1 MVRTETAWFVFRLSS
16 VVAVLLFVAPPA
28 PPIVEAQPAR
38 IPSVGVL
45 SPTTTDNPIMK
56 AFEQGLSEQGY
67 VADKTIRLESRHTAG
82 RGDRLFDFALELA
95 DAKVDVIAVWSSAG
109 ALAAQQATRTIPIV
123 FVSVTTPE
131 KIGLVQSVARPGGNI
146 TGVAFTSTEATY
158 SKTLEILKEAVPAAR
173 RVAVLLGQ
181 ANPVTMKAI
190 ESAVRSMKIKVE
202 PHLATEPEYLD
213 ATLAAIRQSK
223 VDAMYVPPSGLTY
236 QHRKKIVDFSAGSR
250 LPTVYP
256 FREAV
261 DDGGLLSFGASQ
273 VGMAR
278 QAASFVVRILRGA
291 RPGELPVEQPTTY
304 ELLINLKT
312 AKALNLTLPRS
323 LLLRADHV
331 IE

>member
-1 MVRTETAWFVFRLSS
+1 MVKTRTARFSSRLSS
-16 VVAVLLFVAPPA
+16 VVAVLLFVALLA
-28 PPIVEAQPAR
+28 VEAQPAR
-38 IPSVGVL
+38 IPTVGVL
-45 SPTTTDNPIMK
+45 SPTTTDNPLMK
-56 AFEQGLSEQGY
+56 AFEQGLAEQGY
-67 VADKTIRLESRHTAG
+67 VADKTIRLETRHTAG
-82 RGDRLFDFALELA
+82 RGDRLLDFAVELA

-123 FVSVTTPE
+123 FVSVTAPE
-131 KIGLVQSVARPGGNI
+131 KIGLVQSVGRPGGNI
-146 TGVAFTSTEATY
+146 TGVAFTATEATY
-158 SKTLEILKEAVPAAR
+158 SKTLEILKEAVPTAR

-181 ANPVTMKAI
+181 ANPVTMQAI
-190 ESAVRSMKIKVE
+190 ESAVRGLKITVE
-202 PHLATEPEYLD
+202 PHMATEPEHLD
-213 ATLAAIRQSK
+213 TALAAIRRST
-223 VDAMYVPPSGLTY
+223 VDAMYVPPSGLAY

-278 QAASFVVRILRGA
+278 QAASFVVRILKGA

-312 AKALNLTLPRS
+312 AKALSLTLPRS
-323 LLLRADHV
+323 LLLRADQV

>member
-1 MVRTETAWFVFRLSS
+1 MVKTRKAEFSSKLSS
-16 VVAVLLFVAPPA
+16 VVAVLLLVVPLA
-28 PPIVEAQPAR
+28 VEAQPAR
-38 IPSVGVL
+38 IPRVGVL
-45 SPTTTDNPIMK
+45 SPLTTDHPAQK
-56 AFEQGLSEQGY
+56 AFEKSLSEQGY
-67 VADKTIRLESRHTAG
+67 VANQTIHLENRHTAG
-82 RGDRLFDFALELA
+82 RGDRLLDFAVELA
-95 DAKVDVIAVWSSAG
+95 AAKVDVIAVWSSAG

-123 FVSVTTPE
+123 FVSVTAPE

-146 TGVAFTSTEATY
+146 TGVAFTATEATY
-158 SKTLEILKEAVPAAR
+158 GKTLEILKEAVPAAK

-181 ANPVTMKAI
+181 ANPVTMQAI
-190 ESAVRSMKIKVE
+190 ESAVRVLKITVE
-202 PHLATEPEYLD
+202 PHMATEPEHLD
-213 ATLAAIRQSK
+213 AALAAIRRST

-236 QHRKKIVDFSAGSR
+236 QHRKKIVDFAASSR

-273 VGMAR
+273 IGMAR
-278 QAASFVVRILRGA
+278 QAASFVARILKGA

-304 ELLINLKT
+304 ELLVNLKT